1 MAKIHG
7 KMLYFPFSAI
17 NRGYFQSSFSLRSR
31 EEKEA
36 IYHWSSINRKAGEE
50 VTHSSTQ
57 ELIPTSLK
65 IDFFAE
71 V

>member
-36 IYHWSSINRKAGEE
+36 IYHWSSINRGAREE

>member
-36 IYHWSSINRKAGEE
+36 IYHWSSINRKAREE